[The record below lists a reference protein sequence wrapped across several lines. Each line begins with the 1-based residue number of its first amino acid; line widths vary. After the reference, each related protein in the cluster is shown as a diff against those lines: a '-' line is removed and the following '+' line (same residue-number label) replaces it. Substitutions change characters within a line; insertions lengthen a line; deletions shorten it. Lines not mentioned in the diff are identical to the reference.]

1 MNITDFLS
9 ENCIIEE
16 LRGKDIKSVIEEM
29 SAVISR
35 EINGILKPEEISR
48 AILKKEKELKEEAI
62 GGIII
67 PHARF
72 DNVSIGIKGALGRL
86 KNGIDGIYLVFMLIG
101 DHESADRF
109 IRALSLISNFFRDKK
124 NYNSLL
130 KARDRKEIFEIIRE
144 KGME

>member
-16 LRGKDIKSVIEEM
+16 LKSKDIKSVIEEM
-29 SAVISR
+29 ASVISQD
-35 EINGILKPEEISR
+35 INGVLKPDEISE

-62 GGIII
+62 GGILI

-72 DNVSIGIKGALGRL
+72 DNVSIGIKGALGRA
-86 KNGIDGIYLVFMLIG
+86 KNGLDGIYILFMLIG
-101 DHESADRF
+101 DNESADRF
-109 IRALSLISNFFRDKK
+109 IRALSLISNFFRDKR
-124 NYNSLL
+124 NYNSIL
-130 KARDRKEIFEIIRE
+130 KAKDRKEIFEIIRE